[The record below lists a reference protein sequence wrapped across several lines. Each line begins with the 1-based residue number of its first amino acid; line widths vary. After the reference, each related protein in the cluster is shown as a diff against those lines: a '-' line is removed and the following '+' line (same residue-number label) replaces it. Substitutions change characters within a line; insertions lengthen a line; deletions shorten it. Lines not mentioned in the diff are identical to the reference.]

1 MGEDVFEG
9 ALKGATVRKDAPF
22 TIDELRR
29 RKGHAPDFLDAD
41 VALPLPEAGA
51 GEVWLNYTH
60 FSILMDPARRQ
71 PRLTIVDID
80 GARWVHVKRR
90 RPDVWSRDPR
100 LAPEQQ
106 PERRFFDKPDPQFD
120 PRKNH
125 FAFGH
130 MVRRQD
136 PNWHDDDDPG
146 AAERS
151 ELETFFIT
159 NASPQAE
166 TLNTGPWNV
175 LEDIVLDDLKTTL
188 KIRAVVLTGPVF
200 REDDPLLHGV
210 FPIPAEYW
218 KLVAWKGPGG
228 RLSTVAWRQT
238 QPAGVMPADLES
250 AQVPFDGKA
259 GTAWLVP
266 VDEIAELSGLD
277 LGVYAAADTYRQR
290 RGMQESM
297 DGVVPA
303 LMLPTRAS
311 DLLLIGAAEPAA
323 AVEETVEVAREDEP
337 ASDDDGGLAA
347 ALADREAEESLAD
360 DPEVAAFLESLG
372 SGAADHVSQPAYD
385 LIVQHETGGRAYYE
399 KKYKS
404 RPVWPKGQS
413 GITIGFGYDLGYVG
427 KAEFDRDWAA
437 LPAADRAALAA
448 TIGRH
453 GGNASPAAMQA
464 LLAGVQHVV
473 VGWAVSEAVF
483 RAATLPKFAGL
494 TDRRLDNCDLL
505 SGDSFGALVSLTF
518 NRGASYAKAGDR
530 YTEMNRIREAMTA
543 RRFERIPGL
552 ILAMRRIWK
561 GTAIQAEMD
570 RRRAN
575 EAALFKA
582 GLPQGGVEGLVS
594 PLVAGMAPGFEDMGR
609 EPGGTAAPAV
619 RRAVPAGAETW
630 EGAGDEDVFVDV
642 TEDDAA
648 DDAASTEASLERAVA
663 EDRPRWAPDALSP
676 DYAHLD
682 ERAEGATFTLEA
694 ADLELLAELNAFPLD
709 PAKARPVL
717 FGLRGCGLV
726 KDHAAAGGRPV
737 LRDQRPDHHTPRCV
751 LGAWDRAAGT
761 VAVFPGS
768 TVPDRR
774 AVRLWKTSRKAGN
787 LLATGLYGYVVGA
800 HATLRRDGTLN
811 ARPGCFLLRE
821 TASRKRVVVVRRSSD
836 DLQYQLTDMV
846 DRTAP
851 GDNIHPTFF
860 TTQTDF
866 SSLGC
871 QVVVGSTDSG
881 GNHKGPWAAFRTAAG
896 QSGAGGTPGQRF
908 QYMLLTG
915 AEAAI
920 ASELR
925 RTGRLAEPAARDK
938 LRRLRFGS
946 SGEAVRRLQARL
958 GLPSPDG
965 TLGAMTAEAL
975 HGFQRTLPPKRR
987 SDGIWSPALDAVLGW
1002 DVF

>member
-1 MGEDVFEG
+1 MDEDVFAGALEG
-9 ALKGATVRKDAPF
+9 ASVRKEAPF
-22 TIDELRR
+22 TIDDLKR
-29 RKGHAPDFLDAD
+29 RKGHAPDFLGTE
-41 VALPLPEAGA
+41 VELPLPEAGA

-60 FSILMDPARRQ
+60 FSILMDLTRRQ

-80 GARWVHVKRR
+80 GTRWVHVKRQS
-90 RPDVWSRDPR
+90 PDVWYRDPR
-100 LAPEQQ
+100 LEPEQQ
-106 PERRFFDKPDPQFD
+106 PERRFFDKPDPRFD
-120 PRKNH
+120 PKKNQ

-136 PNWHDDDDPG
+136 PNWPDDDDAD

-151 ELETFFIT
+151 ERETFFIT

-166 TLNTGPWNV
+166 TLNSGPWNV
-175 LEDIVLDDLKTTL
+175 LEDIVLDDLKNTL
-188 KIRAVVLTGPVF
+188 KIRAVVLTGPIF

-218 KLVAWKGPGG
+218 KLVAWKGASG
-228 RLSTVAWRQT
+228 RLSTVAWRQK
-238 QPAGVMPADLES
+238 QPAGVIPADLES

-259 GTAWLVP
+259 GAAWLVP
-266 VDEIAELSGLD
+266 VEEIADLSGLN
-277 LGVYAAADTYRQR
+277 LSVYAAADTYRQR
-290 RGMQESM
+290 LGVQEAM
-297 DGVVPA
+297 DDVVPA
-303 LMLPTRAS
+303 LVLPTRAS
-311 DLLLIGAAEPAA
+311 DLLLMNAAESLATA
-323 AVEETVEVAREDEP
+323 SGAGNDEAV
-337 ASDDDGGLAA
+337 SDDVAGLAA

-360 DPEVAAFLESLG
+360 APGVAALEGLG
-372 SGAADHVSQPAYD
+372 SGAADWVSQQAYD
-385 LIVQHETGGRAYYE
+385 LIVRHETGGRSYYE
-399 KKYKS
+399 KQYKS
-404 RPVWPKGQS
+404 RPVWPKEKS
-413 GITIGFGYDLGYVG
+413 GITIGFGYDLGYVE
-427 KAEFDRDWAA
+427 KSEFERDWAA
-437 LPAADRAALAA
+437 LSSSDRSALTG

-453 GGNASPAAMQA
+453 GGNSSEADMKA
-464 LLAGVQHVV
+464 LLAAVRHVV
-473 VGWAVSEAVF
+473 VGWALSEAVF
-483 RAATLPKFAGL
+483 RAATLPKFANL
-494 TDRRLDNCDLL
+494 TDRSLENCDLL

-518 NRGASYAKAGDR
+518 NRGASYSKAGDR
-530 YTEMNRIREAMTA
+530 YTEMNGIRDAMSA
-543 RRFERIPGL
+543 RRFERIPSL

-561 GTAIQAEMD
+561 GKAIQAEMD

-582 GLPQGGVEGLVS
+582 GLRQGGVEALAQPEAAQV
-594 PLVAGMAPGFEDMGR
+594 APGLEGMNGA
-609 EPGGTAAPAV
+609 AAPAV
-619 RRAVPAGAETW
+619 RQTVPVGTETW
-630 EGAGDEDVFVDV
+630 EGTSDEDFFVDI

-648 DDAASTEASLERAVA
+648 EEAASTEAGLERALP
-663 EDRPRWAPDALSP
+663 EERPSWAPDDLSP

-682 ERAEGATFTLEA
+682 ELAENSNFTLEA
-694 ADLELLAELNAFPLD
+694 ADLELLAELNSFPLD
-709 PAKARPVL
+709 TAKARPVL
-717 FGLRGCGLV
+717 FGLRGCAIV
-726 KDHAAAGGRPV
+726 KDHAAAGGSPV

-751 LGAWDRAAGT
+751 IGTWDRATGT

-774 AVRLWKTSRKAGN
+774 AVRLWKTGRKAGN
-787 LLATGLYGYVVGA
+787 LLASGLYGYVVGA
-800 HATLRRDGTLN
+800 HTTLRKNGTPN

-821 TASRKRVVVVRRSSD
+821 SASKKRVVVVRRSSD
-836 DLQYQLTDMV
+836 DLQYQTTDVV

-860 TTQTDF
+860 STPTDF

-881 GNHKGPWAAFRTAAG
+881 GNHKGPWAAFRKAAG
-896 QSGAGGTPGQRF
+896 QSGASGTPGQGF

-925 RTGRLAEPAARDK
+925 RTSRTTDPAARDR

-958 GLPSPDG
+958 KLPSPDG

-987 SDGIWSPALDAVLGW
+987 SDGVWTPAVDEILGW
-1002 DVF
+1002 GVFQTDA